1 MTPHHREVAPAL
13 SGVPDYSGFLFAQVW
28 MERSGMALS
37 VVSALARL
45 NLDPSREAVRLATM
59 PRAAAAII
67 LSKTIATLPNPPAAV
82 DVSGTAARLI
92 KLLPDL
98 SATVPLAA
106 AYSARMQ
113 ASARW
118 RALLPR
124 WKLWLIFVLAGCV
137 VYLWIASGSI
147 GRESGDPR
155 SVPAAART
163 QPPPQAD
170 SPAIARQDDPQPNRS
185 PNPR

>member
-13 SGVPDYSGFLFAQVW
+13 SDTPDYSGFLFAQVW
-28 MERSGMALS
+28 TEPSGMTLS

-67 LSKTIATLPNPPAAV
+67 LSKAIANLPNPPPAV

-98 SATVPLAA
+98 SATVRLAA
-106 AYSARMQ
+106 A
-113 ASARW
+113 ASAPRAWRQWRMILSRRW
-118 RALLPR
+118 Q
-124 WKLWLIFVLAGCV
+124 LWLILVLAGCV
-137 VYLWIASGSI
+137 VYLWIASGSVDWEAA
-147 GRESGDPR
+147 ESVG
-155 SVPAAART
+155 VPAAGLQTMPLADSGGIA
-163 QPPPQAD
+163 PQANR
-170 SPAIARQDDPQPNRS
+170 PATPRQ
-185 PNPR
+185 